1 MSIIPFAVIWACL
14 VIAVIGLAAYRKMI
28 ALHEDDFIHVAEGE
42 AKAIPAQIATAHKLE
57 VLDHWGKILIII
69 AAVSG
74 VLLGAAY
81 LYVLWQ
87 ESLKPLS

>member
-1 MSIIPFAVIWACL
+1 
-14 VIAVIGLAAYRKMI
+14 MI
-28 ALHEDDFIHVAEGE
+28 ALHEDDFMHVAEGE